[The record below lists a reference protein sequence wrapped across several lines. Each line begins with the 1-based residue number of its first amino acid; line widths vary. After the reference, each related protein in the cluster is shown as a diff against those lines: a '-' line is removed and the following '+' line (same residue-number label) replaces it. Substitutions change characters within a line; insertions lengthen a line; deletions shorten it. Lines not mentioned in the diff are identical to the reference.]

1 MMAVVA
7 VLMTLV
13 VEESARSP
21 FLLDVPVSHHIFGAA
36 EIRLELE
43 DAFGQNIYR

>member
-1 MMAVVA
+1 
-7 VLMTLV
+7 MTMTGGDNDDCTCGFG
-13 VEESARSP
+13 ARI
-21 FLLDVPVSHHIFGAA
+21 LDAIENTYHIFGAA